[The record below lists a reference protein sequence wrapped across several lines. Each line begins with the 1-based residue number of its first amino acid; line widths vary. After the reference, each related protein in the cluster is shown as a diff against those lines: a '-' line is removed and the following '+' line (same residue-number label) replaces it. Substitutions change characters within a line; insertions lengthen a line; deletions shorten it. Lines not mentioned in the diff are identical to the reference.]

1 LEATL
6 EQLAALAGAVV
17 RGDAATAI
25 AGIAGIQHARPGE
38 IGLLAGNRFRKFLPT
53 TAASA
58 LVVGEDFDPSET
70 EIPLLVAAEPEVAF
84 ETIAAHLV
92 PDEAPPE
99 PGIHPSAIV
108 ADDATVDP
116 TASIGAGC
124 VVDSGAVVGARTVL
138 RPMVYIGRNARV
150 GRDGLLYPGSVVLDR
165 CVLGERVILHSGVV
179 IGADGY
185 GFDTR
190 DGVHHKIP
198 QRGIVEI
205 GDDVEVGANTTIDRA
220 RYGRT
225 VIGAGTKLDNLAQV
239 AHNVVT
245 GEHCLIVAQA
255 GIAGSVTLGHH
266 VVVAAQAG
274 LVGHIQIG
282 DGAVIGAKAGVPGD
296 LEAGTVV
303 LGAPCQDIR
312 QERRCMIAYKRLP
325 ETDRR
330 VRQLERTIEQLTEKV
345 ARLEA
350 QAENGPDAD

>member
-6 EQLAALAGAVV
+6 EHLAALTGAVV
-17 RGDAATAI
+17 RGDAGTAVV
-25 AGIAGIQHARPGE
+25 GIAGIQHARPGE
-38 IGLLAGNRFRKFLPT
+38 IALLSGDRFRKFLAT

-58 LVVGEDFDPSET
+58 LVVAEDFDPSQT
-70 EIPLLVAAEPEVAF
+70 EIPLLVTAEPEAAF
-84 ETIAAHLV
+84 ETIAAHFV

-99 PGIHPSAIV
+99 PGVHPSAIV
-108 ADDATVDP
+108 ADDAAIDP
-116 TASIGAGC
+116 TASVGASC
-124 VVDSGAVVGARTVL
+124 VVDSGAVIGARTVL
-138 RPMVYIGRNARV
+138 RAMVYIGRNAQV
-150 GRDGLLYPGSVVLDR
+150 GSDGMLYPNSVVLDR
-165 CVLGERVILHSGVV
+165 CVLGDRVILHSGVV

-225 VIGAGTKLDNLAQV
+225 VIGAGTKIDNLVQV
-239 AHNVVT
+239 AHNVVV
-245 GEHCLIVAQA
+245 GEHSLLVAQA

-282 DGAVIGAKAGVPGD
+282 DGATIGAKAGVPGD
-296 LEAGTVV
+296 LEAGAVV

-330 VRQLERTIEQLTEKV
+330 VRELERAIEKLTEKV
-345 ARLEA
+345 VHLEA
-350 QAENGPDAD
+350 QAKDDTDAD